1 MDVTYTM
8 VIVGAVC
15 VGLIIWF
22 LTNESMLSKLP
33 SIYYVLAIFCGITIL
48 GFAIANKHELNSL
61 QVGTSIG
68 YTVGTV
74 LSMFAVGR
82 VIQLL
87 QQIRDAVRTSLARS
101 PSRPDDE

>member
-1 MDVTYTM
+1 MDVTYSM

-33 SIYYVLAIFCGITIL
+33 GIYYVLAIFCGITIL
-48 GFAIANKHELNSL
+48 GFATANKDELNSL
-61 QVGTSIG
+61 QIGTSIG

-87 QQIRDAVRTSLARS
+87 QQIRDVVRNSPALS